1 MAVTNAHRQRAL
13 RQDALRE
20 WLSEKCTAQHLVDN
34 LHKIESLEPE
44 SETFANELKKY
55 QVANEQRLKI
65 MNKYIP
71 DLKLQEV
78 TGPDGGAIEYD
89 HSVVIEFVGIED
101 PDS

>member
-1 MAVTNAHRQRAL
+1 MALTNAQKQRAIRQESL
-13 RQDALRE
+13 RQ

-34 LHKIESLEPE
+34 LEKIERLEPD
-44 SETFANELKKY
+44 SETFQNELKKY

-78 TGPDGGAIEYD
+78 TGEAGGPIEID
-89 HSVVIEFVGIED
+89 QSICVEFVNFED
-101 PDS
+101 TDS